1 MQGTLRHALSG
12 ALIVWLMAATA
23 GAQDPRGSITG
34 RISDTSGGRLPGAT
48 VTATNVATNVTS
60 TTTTSGEGDYSI
72 LYLTP
77 GMYTL
82 SVELSGF
89 KKMSREGLQVRIGDR
104 LAVDGALEVGRME
117 ETVTVTAES
126 PLLDTRSGSAGQV
139 IDEKSISLMPL
150 SDGNPFVLSR
160 LVPGI
165 AYTGDLK
172 FSRPFDNG
180 GTSSINADGSTGGNE
195 FTLDGSPNMANGRRV
210 AFVPPAGAVSEF
222 KVSTAS
228 FDAGEGH
235 TAGAMVNVTLKS
247 GTNRV
252 RGEAYEYLRRDSLSA
267 TDFFVKKAG
276 AEKPKVTYDRPGFSL
291 GGPVVIPGLY
301 DGHSRTFAFGAVE
314 WLYDEFPEPGP
325 RTVPSQAMRNGDF
338 SELLSQNILIYDP
351 NTAQRVGARVVRTP
365 FPNNIIPANRI
376 SPVAQQLLKS
386 YPLPNQ
392 AGNLGN
398 NNYFSTN
405 PRSDTFYSISTRVDH
420 RLTDKQQVFV
430 RYTRNNRREARGAY
444 FGEVN
449 GIVPAGNFLFRIND
463 GVTADHV
470 YTISSKSVL
479 DIRAGWQR
487 FQEPNV
493 RQHEGLVDPATLGFT
508 PNVTALFG
516 GSQYF
521 PRVDV
526 GGMAALGDNLGG
538 STTHSIYSFQPTLT
552 RIMGSHAVRGGYDMR
567 LYKEYSINLNRQGG
581 EYTFRGNYTR
591 LQDNS
596 SDLFGQAFAG
606 FLLGQPT
613 GGNIDRNGDRLNYS
627 MFHGVFVQDDW
638 KISNHL
644 TVNLGL
650 RYEYEGAT
658 TESRNRNV
666 GGFDPNAAVS
676 IEAAAK
682 AAYAANPIAQLP
694 PSAFNVRGG
703 LLFASDDNPGFWN
716 PDKNNFEPR
725 VGFAYQ
731 LNQKTVLRGGAG
743 VYAVPFIIGGVVQ
756 HGFSQTT
763 PLIASDDLGLTF
775 RSSLANPYPGGAAE
789 PAGASRGVDT
799 FLGQTIGRFAANSM
813 RNGENARYLI
823 NVQRELPGQWL
834 FEAGYTGSRGWD
846 LTTELDLNPLPVQ
859 YLSTSRVRDSANID
873 LLAQLVANP
882 FAGLVPGGTINSAT
896 VARSQ
901 LLRPFPQFTGV
912 TTFAS
917 DGTTSY
923 NSFQTKLEHRFS
935 KGYQLLVGYTLSRF
949 RERVWRMNAAD
960 SEFEERPSGADT
972 PHRLSIMST
981 YELPFGNGRQFA
993 SNAGRLVD
1001 GLIGGWSFQA
1011 IGKFQTGFPIDFE
1024 DRNVY
1029 YDGDP
1034 TKLKAKYSSNTDVP
1048 VFDISGFYFH
1058 DAAVQTNGV
1067 DDPVKQRQD
1076 QRKQLGNNV
1085 RYFPSRLNGVR
1096 GPTLKTWDISL
1107 VKQVRLGGNVRAQF
1121 NIEFLNAFNQTY
1133 FNNANTDPTSVNFGK
1148 VTTQNN
1154 LPRDIQ
1160 LAAKIVF

>member
-1 MQGTLRHALSG
+1 MLGSLRHISSG
-12 ALIVWLMAATA
+12 VVIVCLMAASAA
-23 GAQDPRGSITG
+23 GQDPRGSITG
-34 RISDTSGGRLPGAT
+34 RVTDSSGGRLPGAT
-48 VTATNVATNVTS
+48 VTATNIETNVPSS
-60 TTTTSGEGDYSI
+60 TTTNGEGDYSI

-77 GMYTL
+77 GLYTL

-139 IDEKSISLMPL
+139 IDEKAISLMPL

-160 LVPGI
+160 LVPGV
-165 AYTGDLK
+165 AYNGDLK

-180 GTSSINADGSTGGNE
+180 GTSAINADGATGGNE

-235 TAGAMVNVTLKS
+235 TAGASVNVTLKS
-247 GTNRV
+247 GTNRI
-252 RGEAYEYLRRDSLSA
+252 RGEAYEYFRRDWLSA

-301 DGHSRTFAFGAVE
+301 DGRNRTFAFGAVE

-325 RTVPSQAMRNGDF
+325 RTVPSEAMRRGDF
-338 SELLSQNILIYDP
+338 SELLAQNIQIYDP
-351 NTAQRVGARVVRTP
+351 NTAQRVGSRIVRTP
-365 FPNNIIPANRI
+365 FPGNIIPTGRI
-376 SPVAQQLLKS
+376 SPIAQQLMQ
-386 YPLPNQ
+386 YFPLPNQ
-392 AGNLGN
+392 PGNLGT
-398 NNYFSTN
+398 NNYFSSN
-405 PRSDTFYSISTRVDH
+405 PRTDDFYSISTRVDH

-430 RYTRNNRREARGAY
+430 RYTGNNRKEARGAY

-449 GIVPAGNFLFRIND
+449 GIVPTGNFLFRIND

-493 RQHEGLVDPATLGFT
+493 RQHEDLIDPAALGFP
-508 PNVTALFG
+508 PNVAGLFG
-516 GSQYF
+516 GAQYF
-521 PRVDV
+521 PRVDI
-526 GGMAALGDNLGG
+526 GSFAALGDNLGA

-552 RIMGSHAVRGGYDMR
+552 RMMGSHSVRAGYDAR
-567 LYKEYSINLNRQGG
+567 LYKEHNVNLNRQGG

-596 SDLFGQAFAG
+596 SDLFGQAFAS

-613 GGNIDRNGDRLNYS
+613 GGNIDRNGDRLNHTMY
-627 MFHGVFVQDDW
+627 HGVFVQDDW
-638 KISNHL
+638 KVSNRL
-644 TVNLGL
+644 TINLGL

-658 TESRNRNV
+658 TESENRNV
-666 GGFDPNAAVS
+666 GGFDPNAALA

-703 LLFASDDNPGFWN
+703 LLFASDSNPGFFN
-716 PDKNNFEPR
+716 PDKNNFQPR
-725 VGFAYQ
+725 VGFALQ
-731 LNQKTVLRGGAG
+731 LNQKTVLRGGVG
-743 VYAVPFIIGGVVQ
+743 VYAVPFIIGGILQ
-756 HGFSQTT
+756 HGFSQAT

-775 RSSLANPYPGGAAE
+775 RGTLANPYPGGALE
-789 PAGASRGVDT
+789 PAGAALGVNT
-799 FLGQTIGRFAANSM
+799 FLGQSIGRFAATSM
-813 RNGENARYLI
+813 KNGENARYLI

-846 LTTELDLNPLPVQ
+846 ITTELDLNPIPAQ
-859 YLSTSRVRDSANID
+859 YLSTSRVRDQANID

-949 RERVWRMNAAD
+949 KERVWRMNAAD
-960 SEFEERPSGADT
+960 AEFEERLAGADT

-981 YELPFGNGRQFA
+981 YELPFGNGRQLG

-1001 GLIGGWSFQA
+1001 SLIGGWSVQA
-1011 IGKFQTGFPIDFE
+1011 IGQFQTGFPIDFE

-1034 TKLKAKYSSNTDVP
+1034 TALKAKYSSNTDVP

-1067 DDPVKQRQD
+1067 DDPVKQRAD
-1076 QRKQLGNNV
+1076 QRKNLSNNV
-1085 RYFPSRLNGVR
+1085 RYFPSRLGGVR

-1107 VKQVRLGGNVRAQF
+1107 VKQVRLAGNVRAQF
-1121 NIEFLNAFNQTY
+1121 HIEFLNAFNQAY

>member
-1 MQGTLRHALSG
+1 MLGSLRHIVSG
-12 ALIVWLMAATA
+12 ALIVCSIAATA

-34 RISDTSGGRLPGAT
+34 RVTDTSGGRLPGAT
-48 VTATNVATNVTS
+48 VTATNIETNVPS
-60 TTTTSGEGDYSI
+60 ATTTNGEGDYSI

-117 ETVTVTAES
+117 ETVTVTAET

-139 IDEKSISLMPL
+139 IDEKAISLMPL

-160 LVPGI
+160 LVPGV
-165 AYTGDLK
+165 AYNGDLK

-180 GTSSINADGSTGGNE
+180 GTSAINADGATGGNE

-235 TAGAMVNVTLKS
+235 TAGASVNVTLKS
-247 GTNRV
+247 GTNRI
-252 RGEAYEYLRRDSLSA
+252 RGEAYEYFRRDWLSA

-291 GGPVVIPGLY
+291 GGPVVVPGLY
-301 DGHSRTFAFGAVE
+301 NGRNRTFAFGAVE

-325 RTVPSQAMRNGDF
+325 RTVPSEAMRRGDF
-338 SELLSQNILIYDP
+338 SELLAQNIQIYDP
-351 NTAQRVGARVVRTP
+351 NTAQRVGNRVVRTA
-365 FPNNIIPANRI
+365 FPGNIIPPGRI
-376 SPVAQQLLKS
+376 SPIAQQLLKS
-386 YPLPNQ
+386 FPLPNQ
-392 AGNLGN
+392 AGNLGT

-405 PRSDTFYSISTRVDH
+405 PRTDDFYSISTRVDH

-449 GIVPAGNFLFRIND
+449 GIVPTGNFLFRIND

-479 DIRAGWQR
+479 DVRAGWQR

-508 PNVTALFG
+508 PNVTSLFG
-516 GSQYF
+516 GAQYF

-526 GGMAALGDNLGG
+526 GSFAALGDNLGG

-552 RIMGSHAVRGGYDMR
+552 RMMGSHSVRVGYDGR
-567 LYKEYSINLNRQGG
+567 LYKEYSVNLNRVGG

-596 SDLFGQAFAG
+596 SDMFGQAFAS
-606 FLLGQPT
+606 FLLGVPT
-613 GGNIDRNGDRLNYS
+613 GGNIDRNGDRLNHTMY
-627 MFHGVFVQDDW
+627 HGVYVQDDW
-638 KISNHL
+638 KVSNRL
-644 TVNLGL
+644 TVNLGV

-658 TESRNRNV
+658 TESQNRNV
-666 GGFDPNAAVS
+666 AGFDPNAALA

-703 LLFASDDNPGFWN
+703 LMFASDDNPGFWN
-716 PDKNNFEPR
+716 ADKNNFLPR

-731 LNQKTVLRGGAG
+731 LNSKTVLRGGVG
-743 VYAVPFIIGGVVQ
+743 VYAVPFIISGVLQ
-756 HGFSQTT
+756 HGFSQAT
-763 PLIASDDLGLTF
+763 PLIASEDLGLTF
-775 RSSLANPYPGGAAE
+775 RGTLANPYPGGALD
-789 PAGASRGVDT
+789 PAGASLGVNT
-799 FLGQTIGRFAANSM
+799 FVGQSIGRFAPRNFK
-813 RNGENARYLI
+813 NGENARYLI
-823 NVQRELPGQWL
+823 NIQRELPGQWL

-846 LTTELDLNPLPVQ
+846 ITTELDLNPLPAQ

-873 LLAQLVANP
+873 FLAQLVPNP

-912 TTFAS
+912 TTSAS
-917 DGTTSY
+917 DGSTSY
-923 NSFQTKLEHRFS
+923 HSFQSKLEHRFS
-935 KGYQLLVGYTLSRF
+935 NGYQLLIGYTLSRF
-949 RERVWRMNAAD
+949 RERVSRLNATD
-960 SEFEERPSGADT
+960 TEFEDRLAGADT

-981 YELPFGNGRQFA
+981 YELPFGNGRKFG

-1001 GLIGGWSFQA
+1001 SLIGGWSFQA
-1011 IGKFQTGFPIDFE
+1011 IGQFQAGFPLDFG
-1024 DRNVY
+1024 NLY

-1034 TKLKAKYSSNTDVP
+1034 SNLTAKYSNNTDVP
-1048 VFDISGFYFH
+1048 VFDTSGFYFH

-1067 DDPVKQRQD
+1067 DDPIKQRAD
-1076 QRKQLGNNV
+1076 QRIRLGSNV
-1085 RYFPSRLNGVR
+1085 RYFPSRFDGLR
-1096 GPTLKTWDISL
+1096 SPLLKTWDISL
-1107 VKQVRLGGNVRAQF
+1107 VKQIRLAGNVRAQF
-1121 NIEFLNAFNQTY
+1121 NIEFLNAFNQAY
-1133 FNNANTDPTSVNFGK
+1133 FNDANTDPTSVNFGK